1 MNGMMPGNTVV
12 TSPGFITKPFV
23 LQGMAA
29 GGQSYSVECETIRS
43 WLSENCQGVT
53 GEISPVF
60 HMQDGIVRKIEMES
74 RRVIFKK

>member
-1 MNGMMPGNTVV
+1 MIATGNTVL
-12 TSPGFITKPFV
+12 TSPGFMTKPFT
-23 LQGMAA
+23 LTDTTR
-29 GGQSYSVECETIRS
+29 GQSYSVECETIRS

-60 HMQDGIVRKIEMES
+60 HMQDGVVRKIEMES